1 MFSCSSMDHLPKDYI
16 SCAGLDTQGTQLQ
29 TEVTGM
35 PSSATYLQQALGPQS
50 LDERRQLQDQPPYLH
65 MSSLQSNESQV
76 RLSLRQREGA
86 GSDGLRSSR
95 GQRRHSLRSPF
106 ASAASFTEQGIGAA
120 QQPVS
125 MISLSGGGMKRQTS
139 VQVLGHRHGAASRSF
154 SGMASSSAAAPGGCI
169 RRLASPDRQQLGT
182 AGAPWVMPAADAP
195 QHSFTV
201 IPSSPSRLMKSTRH
215 PGVPGRM
222 VLSAGIRDH
231 AVAAASALLGH
242 STTAPLTAAGNGA
255 GPCKEDYNAVDCLLQ
270 SPSDPVSSFHSP
282 SCIHEKRG

>member
-1 MFSCSSMDHLPKDYI
+1 
-16 SCAGLDTQGTQLQ
+16 
-29 TEVTGM
+29 
-35 PSSATYLQQALGPQS
+35 
-50 LDERRQLQDQPPYLH
+50 
-65 MSSLQSNESQV
+65 MSSLQSNESQL

-154 SGMASSSAAAPGGCI
+154 SGMASSSGAAPGGCI

-201 IPSSPSRLMKSTRH
+201 IPSSPSRLMKSTRHPGVPGRHPGVPGRH